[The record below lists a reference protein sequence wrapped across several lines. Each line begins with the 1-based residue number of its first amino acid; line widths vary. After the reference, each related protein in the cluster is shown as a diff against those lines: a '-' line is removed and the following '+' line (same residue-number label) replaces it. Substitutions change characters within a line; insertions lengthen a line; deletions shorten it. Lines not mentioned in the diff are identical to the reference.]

1 MSPTIHRTRHA
12 LVCFIASLVSCCLL
26 PATLAAQAPPVE
38 RTFHATKAEVQ
49 KALHDIQSYPG
60 GKLPTLEGF
69 ADGGEHSL
77 DKYQRG
83 YYEYALRIRTT
94 SPTETLVHVDV
105 KITAWYAGASTA
117 TSSYKVL
124 KSSGR
129 LESDLLDALSDK
141 LNPASAG
148 TRSTVAAAPRPAPL
162 GLPDSPSATADPAF
176 HAPRW
181 TTAPSGTA
189 KPPASTISDPVT
201 SKRASELRQEAANLE
216 EILHNQARPTNLA
229 VVKSVNTPVVA
240 QPVEGAQVLFRATA
254 EDEFEVLDEDGM
266 EGWVHVKISGI
277 SRGWL
282 RRDYVDLPGAAT
294 VSLSAQ
300 QSEEGNK
307 EPVRQTKE
315 EVGLFPGKWQT
326 LDGKKVKII
335 WVQPL
340 TTDQFGAE
348 SKWKMAKSVFRKAD
362 TGAPSDSTELA
373 GVVVI
378 FDSQDGGMAA
388 TSLANLQQWR
398 AGHLSDDAFWKRCW
412 RDPVEAFNSKN

>member
-1 MSPTIHRTRHA
+1 MSPALSRSKYAIACFTAT
-12 LVCFIASLVSCCLL
+12 LVCCCWLSAVATAQSV
-26 PATLAAQAPPVE
+26 PAE
-38 RTFHATKAEVQ
+38 RTFHASKAEVQ
-49 KALHDIQSYPG
+49 KALREIQSYPG

-69 ADGGEHSL
+69 ADGGDHSL

-83 YYEYALRIRTT
+83 FYEYALRLRTT

-105 KITAWYAGASTA
+105 KITAWYAGSSSA

-129 LESDLLDALSDK
+129 LESDLLDALEDK
-141 LNPASAG
+141 LNPSSAG
-148 TRSTVAAAPRPAPL
+148 NRSTVTAASRPVAPA
-162 GLPDSPSATADPAF
+162 LPDSPSTSGAGSAF
-176 HAPRW
+176 HPPRW
-181 TTAPSGTA
+181 TTAPSVA
-189 KPPASTISDPVT
+189 PKPAASAASNPVT
-201 SKRASELRQEAANLE
+201 SKRALELQQQAASLE

-240 QPVEGAQVLFRATA
+240 EPVEGAQVLFHATA
-254 EDEFEVLDEDGM
+254 EDEFEVLDEM
-266 EGWVHVKISGI
+266 EGWVHIKISSL

-282 RRDYVDLPGAAT
+282 RRNYVDMPGAAT
-294 VSLSAQ
+294 VNLSVQ
-300 QSEEGNK
+300 RSEGDK
-307 EPVRQTKE
+307 EPVRQTKQE
-315 EVGLFPGKWQT
+315 IGLFPGKWET

-340 TTDQFGAE
+340 NKDQFGSE
-348 SKWKMAKSVFRKAD
+348 SKWIMAKSVFRKAD
-362 TGAPSDSTELA
+362 TGAPGDSTEVA